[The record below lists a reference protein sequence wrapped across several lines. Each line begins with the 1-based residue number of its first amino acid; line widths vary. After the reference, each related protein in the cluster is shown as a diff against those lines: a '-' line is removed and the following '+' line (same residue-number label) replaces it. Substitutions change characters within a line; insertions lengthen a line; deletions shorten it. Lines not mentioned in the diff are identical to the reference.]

1 MTLTLPSP
9 QQPISSWQPLGS
21 QKPARIPLIW
31 ILGGLTLWLCC
42 GCGAGKALSGSQDI
56 PLAEAPAPAETSLGQ
71 RLPLVTKAIIGEY
84 EFLLEAAVTPQQQSM
99 GLMYRESLD
108 PDRGMV
114 FPYDPPID
122 RVGYWMLNVPISLD
136 IIFIAD
142 GEVVDIA
149 DNVPPCTRRPSEC
162 PVYGPDPGHPPISA
176 VLELA
181 GGRAVEIG
189 LEPGDPVQFEWLADP
204 LPHDFRE

>member
-1 MTLTLPSP
+1 MTLTFSSP
-9 QQPISSWQPLGS
+9 QQPLGS
-21 QKPARIPLIW
+21 KKPARIRSIW

-42 GCGAGKALSGSQDI
+42 GCVAGNALNGSQDI
-56 PLAEAPAPAETSLGQ
+56 PAEAEAPAPTETFLGQ
-71 RLPLVTKAIIGEY
+71 RLPLVAKAIIGEY
-84 EFLLEAAVTPQQQSM
+84 EFLLEAAVTPQQQAM

-114 FPYDPPID
+114 FPYQPPAE

-136 IIFIAD
+136 IIFISE
-142 GEVVDIA
+142 GEVVYIA

-181 GGRAVEIG
+181 GGRAADIG
-189 LEPGDPVQFEWLADP
+189 LEPGDPVQFEWLEDP
-204 LPHDFRE
+204 LPHTFRE